1 MSSMSWVERKQEL
14 RKLQEIGYKR
24 QRAAAKLEELDQ
36 ALIAQARVA
45 YDNGAAGPEIAETM
59 GISLRTL
66 WRRFA
71 DAA

>member
-14 RKLQEIGYKR
+14 RKLEEIGRKR
-24 QRAAAKLEELDQ
+24 EKAAAKLEEIDL
-36 ALIAQARVA
+36 ALVAQARVE
-45 YDNGAAGPEIAETM
+45 YDNGAAGAEIAETM

-71 DAA
+71 DGA